1 MRAERRT
8 HPLALPLTLAVATQ
22 TLCAWVIGG
31 RLHPDET
38 HQYLEFAHRVAWGYG
53 NRPHEFY
60 SGMRNLAAP
69 GALAGLLSLA
79 RALGVED
86 PRAYLA
92 LVHALVGLASL
103 AVPWSLYAVV
113 RERTNDLARARF
125 AAFTLAL
132 WVPFANLAFR
142 TLGETFSMIAW
153 ALALREWNRSP
164 RHDARVG
171 ALLALGFVFRYPA
184 GVAFVPFALA
194 YLCQRDLRALA
205 RFTLGASIVIGLL
218 GLLDALTWGHAW
230 HSVFAYADYNLVRDR
245 ARLDYGAR
253 PPWFYL
259 ACTVAFAPFA
269 LLVSAISRKPSFA
282 NRHAGALGLVV
293 AYLAV
298 MSAIA
303 HKEVRFFLPIVPFV
317 VVAAVLARDEWSP
330 RRMRWSLA
338 LTALQ
343 SVCVLAGYVLTDV
356 CERDAV
362 RAAESVGRRKDAS
375 ALVMVGASHPGH
387 VHLHRDIP
395 VYGDARNHPLRA
407 LDALDRSPSLGR
419 AGTVYLVCGADQR
432 EFCARELPG
441 RAAREVERVGRATVY
456 ALRSRAMEARADGD
470 DAVDHHAH
478 FGPLRD
484 VGLHHEPERAPRQP
498 FEREDQIERGRE
510 IPPRPGEHPEPV
522 TRDARGQ

>member
-1 MRAERRT
+1 MPRAERPP
-8 HPLALPLTLAVATQ
+8 HPLALPLALALATQ
-22 TLCAWVIGG
+22 ALCAWVIGG

-69 GALAGLLSLA
+69 GALAGVLSLA
-79 RALGVED
+79 HALGLDD
-86 PRAYLA
+86 PHAYLA

-113 RERTNDLARARF
+113 RERTNDPARARF
-125 AAFTLAL
+125 AAMTIAC

-142 TLGETFSMIAW
+142 TLGETFSTIAW

-184 GVAFVPFALA
+184 GVALVPFALA
-194 YLCQRDLRALA
+194 HLWRRDLRALA
-205 RFTLGASIVIGLL
+205 RFTLGVTIVVGLL
-218 GLLDALTWGHAW
+218 GLLDTLTWGHPW
-230 HSVFAYADYNLVRDR
+230 HSLFAYADYNLVRDR

-253 PPWFYL
+253 PAWFYL
-259 ACTVAFAPFA
+259 ACLVAFAPLG
-269 LLVSAISRKPSFA
+269 LLVSAASRKPSPV
-282 NRHAGALGLVV
+282 NRHTGALGLVLV
-293 AYLAV
+293 YLAV
-298 MSAIA
+298 MSVIA

-317 VVAAVLARDEWSP
+317 VLAAALAREEWSP

-343 SVCVLAGYVLTDV
+343 SACVLAGYAVTDV

-362 RAAESVGRRKDAS
+362 RAAENVGRRADAS
-375 ALVMVGASHPGH
+375 ALVMVGASHPGYA
-387 VHLHRDIP
+387 HLHRNVP
-395 VYGDARNHPLRA
+395 VYGDARNHPRRA
-407 LDALDRSPSLGR
+407 LDALDRHPPRGR
-419 AGTVYLVCGADQR
+419 AGALYLVCGADQR

-441 RAAREVERVGRATVY
+441 RGAHEVERVGRATVY
-456 ALRSRAMEARADGD
+456 AL
-470 DAVDHHAH
+470 
-478 FGPLRD
+478 PL
-484 VGLHHEPERAPRQP
+484 P
-498 FEREDQIERGRE
+498 
-510 IPPRPGEHPEPV
+510 
-522 TRDARGQ
+522 